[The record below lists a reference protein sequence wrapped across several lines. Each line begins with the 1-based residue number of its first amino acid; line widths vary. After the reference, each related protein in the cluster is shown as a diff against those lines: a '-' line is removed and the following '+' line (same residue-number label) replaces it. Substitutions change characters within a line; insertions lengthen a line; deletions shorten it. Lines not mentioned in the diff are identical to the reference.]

1 MTQIG
6 LIIQTVLEENDSKC
20 LDNDEERTL
29 VAEQC
34 EQALLRAIGEQYKA
48 LADQVGITPFQMIAG
63 PLK

>member
-20 LDNDEERTL
+20 LDNEEERVV

-48 LADQVGITPFQMIAG
+48 LAEQVGITPYQMIAG
-63 PLK
+63 PLE